1 MCVFAHLADCID
13 RSLMSDS
20 SMIIRFVLKHKVTNK
35 KGNPEQEFTMLE
47 SLCEMGQSPSAEGAA
62 DGGVKAAG
70 ARDGGGSL

>member
-1 MCVFAHLADCID
+1 
-13 RSLMSDS
+13 MSDS
-20 SMIIRFVLKHKVTNK
+20 SMIIRFLLKHKVTNK

-47 SLCEMGQSPSAEGAA
+47 SLCEMGQSPSADGAA